1 MPLTAK
7 ERPTISVGDTE
18 VISVNFTDLL
28 DGSELLTG
36 TPTVVEQTS
45 SDLTIA
51 TVQVNTNTYTEA
63 CSGDTVAVGA
73 AVQCKVSGGT
83 VANSPYRIRVT
94 CSSDATIARTFVR
107 DVLLNWT

>member
-1 MPLTAK
+1 MPLTAR
-7 ERPTISVGDTE
+7 ERPTISVGDIE
-18 VISVNFTDLL
+18 VISLNFTDLL

-36 TPTVVEQTS
+36 TPTVAEQTT

-51 TVQVNTNTYTEA
+51 SEQVNTNTYVES

-73 AVQCKVSGGT
+73 AVQFKVSGGT

-94 CSSDATIARTFVR
+94 CSTDATVPRTFVR
-107 DVLLNWT
+107 DILLNWS